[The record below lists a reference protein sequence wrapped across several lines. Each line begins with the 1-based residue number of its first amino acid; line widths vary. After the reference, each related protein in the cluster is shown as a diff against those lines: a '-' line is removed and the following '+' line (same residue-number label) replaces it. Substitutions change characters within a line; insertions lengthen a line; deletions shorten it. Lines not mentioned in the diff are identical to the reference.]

1 MKALI
6 FPGQGSQKVGMAKAM
21 VEKFDWAAQ
30 IAEKTDAVLGR
41 SLSSICFNGPEEE
54 LKKTVNTQPAIFFTS
69 ALLTEWVRRNGVKF
83 DVTAG
88 HSLGEY
94 NAIYAAGAASYEDLL
109 KLVSIRSEAMEKSC
123 PAGKGAMS
131 AIMMLPRE
139 KLEEITKKVSNELGP
154 CVIANYNS
162 PVQMVISGESK
173 AVKKAGELAKEA
185 GARRVTPLV
194 VSGPFHS
201 PLMTKARQELAQAIK
216 KFEFKDGEIPVYG
229 NVDAARTN
237 SAEQLQNKLLD
248 QITGSVHWVDS
259 VNAMIND
266 GVKEFIE
273 IGPGKV
279 LTGLNKKINSS
290 VPTIFAD
297 GPEKLEKL
305 LAASEAG

>member
-1 MKALI
+1 
-6 FPGQGSQKVGMAKAM
+6 MAKAM
-21 VEKFDWAAQ
+21 VDKFDWAAQ
-30 IAEKTDAVLGR
+30 IAEETDAILGR
-41 SLSSICFNGPEEE
+41 SLSSICFNGPDEE

-69 ALLTEWVRRNGVKF
+69 ALLTEWIKRNGVKY

-94 NAIYAAGAASYEDLL
+94 NALYAAGAASYQDLL
-109 KLVSIRSEAMEKSC
+109 KLVAIRAEAMEKAC

-131 AIMMLPRE
+131 AIMMLPRQ
-139 KLEEITKKVSNELGP
+139 KLEEITKKVTEEIGP

-162 PVQMVISGESK
+162 PVQMVISGDFA

-201 PLMTKARQELAQAIK
+201 PLMEKARKELAEAIENFRFTDTK
-216 KFEFKDGEIPVYG
+216 IPVYG
-229 NVDAARTN
+229 NVDASPSS
-237 SAEQLQNKLLD
+237 SAQQLQNNLLE

-259 VNAMIND
+259 VNAMIED

-279 LTGLNKKINSS
+279 LSGLNKKINSS

-297 GPEKLEKL
+297 GPEKLENL